1 MASPQE
7 VNRQVALALGRVII
21 PLDKADCHTHAEGVK
36 YLYSYGVGHKLYRR
50 VDWGGPPPQPIPRDE
65 WSPATDP
72 ADALACLEEWCD
84 KTEMRPGME
93 YVTGAAAGNYWSFNW
108 WEDSLTLRGTYCDV
122 ICQAILAAQGD
133 EMSERLTEEEVKE
146 AFGCN
151 CPMCRK
157 SLQDHI
163 AAQQAEI
170 TRLVARVGELE
181 AVVAL
186 YANEEHWCGTDND
199 RPTLDWWWFG
209 PSEGKEFAP
218 YTAAAQA
225 LANGEQNG

>member
-72 ADALACLEEWCD
+72 ADALACLEEWQAKSHGSWLLSQEGKRFYCVD
-84 KTEMRPGME
+84 LVWPTGKSLENHKTSMCE
-93 YVTGAAAGNYWSFNW
+93 A
-108 WEDSLTLRGTYCDV
+108 

-133 EMSERLTEEEVKE
+133 AK
-146 AFGCN
+146 
-151 CPMCRK
+151 
-157 SLQDHI
+157 
-163 AAQQAEI
+163 
-170 TRLVARVGELE
+170 
-181 AVVAL
+181 
-186 YANEEHWCGTDND
+186 
-199 RPTLDWWWFG
+199 
-209 PSEGKEFAP
+209 
-218 YTAAAQA
+218 
-225 LANGEQNG
+225 